1 MASTKL
7 IQIQPYAYRLHHQ
20 LFYFLL
26 RQALAIARAG
36 GRPRCSHRPYPG
48 TRFQPPLLDQML
60 HYFVRRIGMDFQ
72 FRGQAA
78 HRGKRLSGRQL
89 AADERLLG
97 RVNCL
102 IEYGLAATKGQRE

>member
-72 FRGQAA
+72 FPARPRTEGNGCPGASSPLM
-78 HRGKRLSGRQL
+78 KDFL
-89 AADERLLG
+89 AA
-97 RVNCL
+97 
-102 IEYGLAATKGQRE
+102 